1 MTEKK
6 EVATDKN
13 AAEQLRRYIE
23 AIENYEA
30 EKKEITERAKEVWDE
45 AKAVG
50 FDIKT
55 MKQII
60 KLRKM
65 DKNELDEQEYLL
77 ETYKDALGMGD
88 DTREA

>member
-1 MTEKK
+1 MKQLK

-13 AAEQLRRYIE
+13 ATEQLRRYIE

-50 FDIKT
+50 FDVKT
-55 MKQII
+55 MREII
-60 KLRKM
+60 KIRKK

-77 ETYKDALGMGD
+77 ETYKDALGMQ
-88 DTREA
+88 